1 MAADIFASSP
11 EIDIRKRWATSQ
23 LERGSDAS
31 PANRYQAIARAL
43 QGAIGGY
50 AAHQADQED
59 KAAGSALFNSLPGVG
74 QQPPQV
80 APQQAPQPPMSP
92 TAPQPPT
99 DGVPMSDNTPR
110 GIRNN
115 NPGNIEDGPFARR
128 MPGYAGSDGRFAK
141 FAAPENGNTAIDSL
155 LASYGSRGINTVGG
169 VINRWAPQS
178 DGNPTSAYA
187 STVAKGLGVDPSA
200 PIDLSDP
207 ATRQKIGMLIGQFEN
222 SRPVPSQQPFQVA
235 SLGGAT
241 PGAQPQTLP
250 AGPQMAQGGVPQQ
263 PGFNPPAPNRASV
276 QIPPD
281 VQATIQRLGADPR
294 TRPQAM
300 QLYMQYAKPTDQWQ
314 QYKAPDGTML
324 QKNSTTGEVK
334 AAGTENQAISETQ
347 YAQQNWKQLG
357 FPDPNAA
364 DPKSKNFWKEYNAK
378 RLGGAGTNVT
388 IDQSAPNEF
397 EKEYGTGM
405 GKRALDVV
413 SQGDA
418 ATQDLQNSALSREF
432 LNKVKTG
439 ALAPAQ
445 ATVGAWAKA
454 IGIDPVKLGI
464 DPNLP
469 AMGQVAQSAIAQQT
483 VSMIGAG
490 GFPANNF
497 SDADRKFL
505 NSIPAHISN
514 LPESNEIL
522 ADVRDRIAQ
531 RKIERANAWADA
543 REQGTSYEKFES
555 GWRKKVAKD
564 DMFADVKAKV
574 EGMSGGA
581 FQEIDGVQIRKKQ

>member
-1 MAADIFASSP
+1 MAQDILATSP
-11 EIDIRKRWATSQ
+11 EIDLRKRWALMQ
-23 LERGSDAS
+23 LQNAS
-31 PANRYQAIARAL
+31 SGTPTTGIGALARAL

-50 AAHQADQED
+50 AGYQADQED
-59 KAAGSALFNSLPGVG
+59 KAAGASLFGPGGLPGVG
-74 QQPPQV
+74 AAPSAPP
-80 APQQAPQPPMSP
+80 S
-92 TAPQPPT
+92 PPT
-99 DGVPMSDNTPR
+99 PPAPAMPQEGQPMAGNLPR

-115 NPGNIEDGPFARR
+115 NPGNIEDGPFARK

-155 LASYGSRGINTVGG
+155 LASYGARGINTVGG
-169 VINRWAPQS
+169 VINRWAPPS
-178 DGNPTSAYA
+178 DNNPTSAYA
-187 STVAKGLGVDPSA
+187 ATVAKGLGVDPSA

-207 ATRQKIGMLIGQFEN
+207 ATRQKLGALIGQFEN
-222 SRPVPSQQPFQVA
+222 GRPVPSMQQPFQVA
-235 SLGGAT
+235 ALGNGMPA
-241 PGAQPQTLP
+241 APQIPP
-250 AGPQMAQGGVPQQ
+250 AGPQVAQAPQ

-324 QKNSTTGEVK
+324 QRNATTGEVK

-357 FPDPNAA
+357 FPDPAST

-378 RLGGAGTNVT
+378 RLGGAGVNVA

-397 EKEYGTGM
+397 EKHYGEGM
-405 GKRALDVV
+405 GKRALDVIN
-413 SQGDA
+413 QGDA
-418 ATQDLQNSALSREF
+418 ATQELQQSAMSRAFLS
-432 LNKVKTG
+432 KVKTG

-445 ATVGAWAKA
+445 ATAGAWAKA
-454 IGIDPVKLGI
+454 IGIDPATLGI

-469 AMGQVAQSAIAQQT
+469 AISQAAQSAVAQQT
-483 VSMIGAG
+483 IAMIGAG

-497 SDADRKFL
+497 SNADRKYL
-505 NSIPAHISN
+505 QGIPANISN
-514 LPESNEIL
+514 LPEANEIL
-522 ADVRDRIAQ
+522 ADIREKVAQ
-531 RKIERANAWADA
+531 RKIDRANAWADA
-543 REQGTSYEKFES
+543 REQGQSYEKFERD
-555 GWRKKVAKD
+555 WRKQINDPKND
-564 DMFADVKAKV
+564 IFADVRAKV
-574 EGMSGGA
+574 ESMKGGA
-581 FQEIDGVQIRKKQ
+581 FQEIDGVQIRRKQ